1 MGYSGLLMEFGE
13 HPMHSWE
20 LFNSAK
26 ESKRQA
32 LADSIHFVFFWH
44 IKEPELEEIQN
55 EFLLALYQMSSENSE
70 LLPDAVNLKEA
81 FIEFY
86 QAEGKDLKECI
97 HSTFGTTSPNKEAIM
112 YHSFVKYLKV
122 GDKY

>member
-1 MGYSGLLMEFGE
+1 
-13 HPMHSWE
+13 
-20 LFNSAK
+20 
-26 ESKRQA
+26 
-32 LADSIHFVFFWH
+32 
-44 IKEPELEEIQN
+44 
-55 EFLLALYQMSSENSE
+55 MSSENSE